1 MLPDVASVE
10 EFWIPLVDEPIGS
23 IVAEIQAERPEIA
36 ELVDSPRRLL
46 AFRTFAYIRVGIL
59 LGRLLVEHDVKPDES
74 VTWAEQLAQSTEH
87 REKLVR
93 EVLAVAEEVA
103 ADPAY
108 AGEHLGPNDEERQ
121 RFSEFA
127 KRRLAAD
134 S

>member
-10 EFWIPLVDEPIGS
+10 EFWIPLVDEPIGA

-59 LGRLLVEHDVKPDES
+59 LGRLLVENDVKPDES

-87 REKLVR
+87 HEKVVR

-103 ADPAY
+103 ADLAY

>member
-10 EFWIPLVDEPIGS
+10 EFWIPLVDEPIGA
-23 IVAEIQAERPEIA
+23 IVAEIQEERPELA
-36 ELVDSPRRLL
+36 TLLDSPQRLL

-59 LGRLLVEHDVKPDES
+59 LGGLLVEHDVEPDEGA
-74 VTWAEQLAQSTEH
+74 TWAEQLAHSPEH
-87 REKLVR
+87 RDKVVQ
-93 EVLAVAEEVA
+93 EVLAVAQEVA

-108 AGEHLGPNDEERQ
+108 AQEQLGPSDEERQ

-127 KRRLAAD
+127 KRRLTSD